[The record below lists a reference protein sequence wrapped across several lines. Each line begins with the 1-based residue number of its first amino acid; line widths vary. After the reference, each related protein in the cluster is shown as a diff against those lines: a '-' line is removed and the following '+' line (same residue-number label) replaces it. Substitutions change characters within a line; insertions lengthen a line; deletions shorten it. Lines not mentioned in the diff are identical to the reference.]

1 MFHRT
6 QSGIE
11 KMVRLGERVIDGQ
24 WSLTVS
30 EHERVMLD
38 TFGVKGLDWA

>member
-24 WSLTVS
+24 CSLTMPEVI
-30 EHERVMLD
+30 LD
-38 TFGVKGLDWA
+38 TFRVKGLGWA

>member
-11 KMVRLGERVIDGQ
+11 KVVRLRERVIDGQ
-24 WSLTVS
+24 WSLTVP
-30 EHERVMLD
+30 EVMLD
-38 TFGVKGLDWA
+38 TFRVKGLGWA